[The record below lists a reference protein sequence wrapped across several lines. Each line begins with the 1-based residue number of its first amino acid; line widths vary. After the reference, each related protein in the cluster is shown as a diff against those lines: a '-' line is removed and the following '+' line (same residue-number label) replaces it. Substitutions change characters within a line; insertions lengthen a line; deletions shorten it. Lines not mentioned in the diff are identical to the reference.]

1 MGRQSNEPAGAWTQ
15 FARRSLLCLA
25 AATQFARPTG
35 ANEFRVGSV
44 VNLSDPDAL
53 AACGSNGAEKDTCVV
68 VNPTDPK
75 NIVSAWSGGLG
86 KGIVAGVTL
95 DGGKKW
101 QQVIL
106 PELTLCTEGSFNIAY
121 DPWLAFTPKG
131 ELYAICNAGDLDKSL
146 GGAEKVRAIVVS
158 KSADGGLHWSRPLV
172 LDASHDPRFKVE
184 KPSIT
189 ADLANNVYAVWQQR
203 ANGNRGLLK
212 FTRSA
217 DGGSTWEPVREIFDP
232 GNSDQIAGP
241 VLVVLPDGTVLNFF
255 IELRFSNIGGA
266 QKDGLLWLIR
276 STDKGQT
283 WSAPIPVA
291 TIMGFQVTDPDTD
304 ISISSMASYP
314 PLHSVAA
321 DPHNGNVYAI
331 WEDARFNNFQYNDIA
346 FSMSADGGFTWSEP
360 IRVNKTPA
368 NIAPANRQAFLPSVA
383 VAADGTIGLTYYDFR
398 FNDANWGGEVR
409 LTETSFNIETVATP
423 FGAYFLGDYQGL
435 ASIGNDFVAAWSQ
448 PYDSDLDSVF
458 FRRVGP

>member
-1 MGRQSNEPAGAWTQ
+1 MRSTWPLSIFLKTQNKNIMGRESNERAGPWTQ

-106 PELTLCTEGSFNIAY
+106 PELTLGTEGSLNIAY
-121 DPWLAFTPKG
+121 DPWLALTPKD

-172 LDASHDPRFKVE
+172 LDASHDPRCKVE

-189 ADLANNVYAVWQQR
+189 ADLSNNVYAVWQQR

-217 DGGSTWEPVREIFDP
+217 DAGSNWEP
-232 GNSDQIAGP
+232 
-241 VLVVLPDGTVLNFF
+241 
-255 IELRFSNIGGA
+255 
-266 QKDGLLWLIR
+266 GL
-276 STDKGQT
+276 
-283 WSAPIPVA
+283 
-291 TIMGFQVTDPDTD
+291 
-304 ISISSMASYP
+304 
-314 PLHSVAA
+314 
-321 DPHNGNVYAI
+321 
-331 WEDARFNNFQYNDIA
+331 
-346 FSMSADGGFTWSEP
+346 
-360 IRVNKTPA
+360 
-368 NIAPANRQAFLPSVA
+368 
-383 VAADGTIGLTYYDFR
+383 
-398 FNDANWGGEVR
+398 
-409 LTETSFNIETVATP
+409 
-423 FGAYFLGDYQGL
+423 
-435 ASIGNDFVAAWSQ
+435 
-448 PYDSDLDSVF
+448 
-458 FRRVGP
+458 